1 MKIRLRKEFGF
12 DEDTLVLAIVSRIK
26 NLENKGHGHLL
37 SLLDKYGRKENW
49 KLLVIGKG
57 NGLPLLKTKIR
68 AMHLSDKVLCLGHR
82 TDVEHLLN
90 AADLTV
96 LPSRFETFGLVLAEG
111 MAMGKPAI
119 AFSVG
124 GTPEIVKDGETG
136 FLVEKDN
143 EKELYECIK
152 QLDSDRFLLK
162 QFSENGIR
170 WVRSRFTNR
179 RMVDELEV
187 IYHKLSP

>member
-1 MKIRLRKEFGF
+1 MAVKKTG
-12 DEDTLVLAIVSRIK
+12 
-26 NLENKGHGHLL
+26 
-37 SLLDKYGRKENW
+37 

-96 LPSRFETFGLVLAEG
+96 LPSRFETFGLVWRRAWLWENRPSLFRRRHAGNRE
-111 MAMGKPAI
+111 
-119 AFSVG
+119 
-124 GTPEIVKDGETG
+124 DGETG

-152 QLDSDRFLLK
+152 QLDSDRSLLK
-162 QFSENGIR
+162 QIFRKRYPMGTPPFHQPPDGR
-170 WVRSRFTNR
+170 
-179 RMVDELEV
+179 
-187 IYHKLSP
+187 